1 LRLAVL
7 AAEDLLIVAQEAVD
21 LAVKVLHDAHGYGRL
36 TPKGDR
42 DFASQLD
49 IDVER
54 RLRDHLQATTPD
66 IGFFGEEEGTRGDPN
81 GPRWILDPIDGTVNF
96 VHGLPLYAVSLALT
110 QGRQPLL
117 GVIDLPATRTRY
129 HAIHAHGAF
138 VNDRPMAAPKPPAS
152 LGSAV
157 VALGDYAVGD
167 QAEAKNRT
175 RLSLTTRLA
184 GSALRV
190 RMLGSAATDLAWLA
204 EGHLHAS
211 IILANHPWDVSAG
224 VVLVRE
230 TGHAVVDVDG
240 NDYSLQSRATIAA
253 HPQLLPE
260 LLALVQSST
269 GIDVSGDSS

>member
-1 LRLAVL
+1 ML
-7 AAEDLLIVAQEAVD
+7 AAEDFLPVAQEAVD

-54 RLRDHLQATTPD
+54 RLRDHLQAATPD
-66 IGFFGEEEGTRGDPN
+66 IGFFGEEEGTRGDPD

-110 QGRQPLL
+110 QGPQPLL

-129 HAIHAHGAF
+129 HAIRGQGAF
-138 VNDRPMAAPKPPAS
+138 VNDRPMAASKPPAG

-167 QAEAKNRT
+167 QAQAKNRT

-190 RMLGSAATDLAWLA
+190 RMLGSAATDLAWLS

-224 VVLVRE
+224 VVLARE
-230 TGHAVVDVDG
+230 TGHAVIDVDG
-240 NDYSLQSRATIAA
+240 NDYSLQSQATIAA

-260 LLALVQSST
+260 LLALVQSSISVT
-269 GIDVSGDSS
+269 PSEGSV

>member
-1 LRLAVL
+1 LRHAVL
-7 AAEDLLIVAQEAVD
+7 AAEDFLPVAQEAVD
-21 LAVKVLHDAHGYGRL
+21 LAVKVLHDARGYGRL

-49 IDVER
+49 LDVER
-54 RLRDHLQATTPD
+54 RLRDHLQAATPD
-66 IGFFGEEEGTRGDPN
+66 IGFFGEEEGTRGDPD

-96 VHGLPLYAVSLALT
+96 VQGLPLYAVSLALT
-110 QGRQPLL
+110 QGLQPLL
-117 GVIDLPATRTRY
+117 GIIDLPATRTRY
-129 HAIHAHGAF
+129 HAIHGHGAF
-138 VNDRPMAAPKPPAS
+138 VNAKPIPAPRPPAG

-157 VALGDYAVGD
+157 VALGDYAVGE
-167 QAEAKNRT
+167 QAETKNRT

-190 RMLGSAATDLAWLA
+190 RMFGSAATDLAWLS

-224 VVLVRE
+224 VVLARE

-240 NDYSLQSRATIAA
+240 NDYSQHSHATVAA

-260 LLALVQSST
+260 LLALVQSSI
-269 GIDVSGDSS
+269 GSGVSEVSS